1 MICSHTAGTGDSA
14 RPLIPGPLRGGES
27 LTQAPTLCWRLVGP
41 GCGEGWGMLRAAQA
55 LGTHSALGFASRVVG
70 GPGYGANAPLGGG
83 PSEPQMP
90 RHLARA
96 QSRCECD
103 ALLPACLVACFPRL
117 APQTA
122 AVPFGVLAH
131 QRWCLEQEGHA
142 QGRGALLLWA
152 ETLHPIPSHSVPGTG
167 WPAGVPGFCW
177 GGPPPPAG
185 SGPAA
190 GSAGCPVQ
198 AGPLAP
204 LGMGVQPPGRPG
216 FVAEERGQ

>member
-103 ALLPACLVACFPRL
+103 ALLPACLP
-117 APQTA
+117 
-122 AVPFGVLAH
+122 
-131 QRWCLEQEGHA
+131 
-142 QGRGALLLWA
+142 GRGAHPKRLDDLLDHLFRV
-152 ETLHPIPSHSVPGTG
+152 IPSLVFHCKISSTCAIAGFPRRRDAGISHRAVDRFGRRG
-167 WPAGVPGFCW
+167 WKRGAFSACVRGRRLVHRTCPLNGALAGEAIPCAQG
-177 GGPPPPAG
+177 
-185 SGPAA
+185 
-190 GSAGCPVQ
+190 Q
-198 AGPLAP
+198 
-204 LGMGVQPPGRPG
+204 RP
-216 FVAEERGQ
+216 RLPR